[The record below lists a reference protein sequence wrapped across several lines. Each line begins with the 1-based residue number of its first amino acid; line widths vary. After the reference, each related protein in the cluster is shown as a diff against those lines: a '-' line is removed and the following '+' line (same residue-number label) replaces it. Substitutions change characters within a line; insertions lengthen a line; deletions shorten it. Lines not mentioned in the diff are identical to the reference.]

1 MIPFIDL
8 PLQHRALEEE
18 LVQVFRDALETASF
32 IGGPQ
37 VQAFEEEFA
46 AFCGS
51 KHCVGVNSG
60 TDALRFALIAAG
72 IGPGDAVITVPN
84 TFIATVEAISQAGA
98 TPVFVDVDEKT
109 HNLDPVKLDAFLQD
123 HFEPLPPSFHHSTIP
138 SPQGGGITPRPK
150 AIIPVHLYGQPCD
163 MEAILDVAGKY
174 GLIVI
179 EDACQ
184 AHGAEYFSKR
194 EKRWKK
200 CGTLGAAAA
209 FSFYPGKNLGAC
221 GEAGAVTTD
230 NPELARTIRM
240 LRDHGQAKKYH
251 HDIEGYN
258 GRLDALQAGWLR
270 VKLRHL
276 AQWNQSR
283 RENAQHYS
291 GLLRDLDGVTPPFE
305 PLYSRSVHHLYVIR
319 SRRRDALQKYL
330 AEQGIATGIHYP
342 VPIHLQNA
350 CIGLGYEEGDFLI
363 SEKLANEILS
373 LPMYPELTYDQQK
386 KVVESIRQF
395 LSEESPIGV
404 GRSMLR
410 PVKVNQPSI
419 LRARGS
425 TLRPTV
431 TNKV

>member
-18 LVQVFRDALETASF
+18 LIQVFRDVLRTASF

-51 KHCVGVNSG
+51 RYCVGVNSG

-72 IGPGDAVITVPN
+72 VGPGHAVITVPN

-98 TPVFVDVDEKT
+98 TPLFVDVDEKT
-109 HNLDPVKLDAFLQD
+109 HNIDPAKLEVLLEKRLAPHASSL
-123 HFEPLPPSFHHSTIP
+123 
-138 SPQGGGITPRPK
+138 TPRPK
-150 AIIPVHLYGQPCD
+150 AIIPVHLYGQPAD
-163 MEAILDVAGKY
+163 MDPILEVAARY
-174 GLIVI
+174 GLFVL

-194 EKRWKK
+194 EKRWRK
-200 CGTLGAAAA
+200 CGTMGLAAA

-221 GEAGAVTTD
+221 GEGGAVSTD
-230 NPELARTIRM
+230 NTELARTIRM
-240 LRDHGQAKKYH
+240 LRDHGQAKKYY
-251 HDIEGYN
+251 HDIDGYN

-276 AQWNQSR
+276 AEWNQSR
-283 RENAQHYS
+283 RENARRYND
-291 GLLRDLDGVTPPFE
+291 LLRNLEGVTPPLE
-305 PLYSRSVHHLYVIR
+305 PLYSRAVHHLYVIR
-319 SRRRDALQKYL
+319 AQGRDALQRHL

-350 CIGLGYEEGDFLI
+350 CAHLGYIEGDFPV
-363 SEKLANEILS
+363 SERLARGILS
-373 LPMYPELTYDQQK
+373 LPMYPELTYDQQRR
-386 KVVESIRQF
+386 VVESVRDFLARNSRQA
-395 LSEESPIGV
+395 LGSSV
-404 GRSMLR
+404 R
-410 PVKVNQPSI
+410 PPCAS
-419 LRARGS
+419 
-425 TLRPTV
+425 RPAP
-431 TNKV
+431 

>member
-8 PLQHRALEEE
+8 PLQHQALEEE
-18 LVQVFRDALETASF
+18 LIQVFRDALKTASF
-32 IGGPQ
+32 IGGSQ

-51 KHCVGVNSG
+51 KYCVGVNSG

-109 HNLDPVKLDAFLQD
+109 HNLDPVKLEVCLEDAL
-123 HFEPLPPSFHHSTIP
+123 EPYALRPA
-138 SPQGGGITPRPK
+138 PQASRLTPRPK

-163 MEAILDVAGKY
+163 MEAILDVASKY

-240 LRDHGQAKKYH
+240 LRDHGQAKKYY

-270 VKLRHL
+270 V
-276 AQWNQSR
+276 
-283 RENAQHYS
+283 
-291 GLLRDLDGVTPPFE
+291 
-305 PLYSRSVHHLYVIR
+305 
-319 SRRRDALQKYL
+319 
-330 AEQGIATGIHYP
+330 
-342 VPIHLQNA
+342 
-350 CIGLGYEEGDFLI
+350 
-363 SEKLANEILS
+363 
-373 LPMYPELTYDQQK
+373 
-386 KVVESIRQF
+386 
-395 LSEESPIGV
+395 
-404 GRSMLR
+404 
-410 PVKVNQPSI
+410 
-419 LRARGS
+419 
-425 TLRPTV
+425 
-431 TNKV
+431 